1 MYPSLGQARPRFEG
15 GPRQQRNPRVQQ
27 QRFNN
32 NNSAAKRV
40 LKAEKMQRTQEIKEA
55 YITKKLDLT
64 QEQKEKFV
72 PVFNQFQAE
81 MLEAQM
87 NLKQIRN
94 NPLPNGQE
102 QADRDDAAAQK
113 LVDIRKRYRGEFLK
127 VIPPDKVYLIPKYE
141 QEFNAEALQQL
152 KDKRNDSPN

>member
-55 YITKKLDLT
+55 YITAKLDLT
-64 QEQKEKFV
+64 QEQKDKFL
-72 PVFNQFQAE
+72 PVFKQFQSE
-81 MLEAQM
+81 MYNAQM
-87 NLKQIRN
+87 EQKQIRL
-94 NPLPNGQE
+94 NPLPNGQD
-102 QADRDDAAAQK
+102 QADREDAVAQK
-113 LVDIRKRYRGEFLK
+113 LIDIRKHYRGEFLK
-127 VIPPDKVYLIPKYE
+127 VIPSEKVYLIPKYE
-141 QEFNAEALQQL
+141 QEFNIEALQQL
-152 KDKRNDSPN
+152 KDKRGDSPN